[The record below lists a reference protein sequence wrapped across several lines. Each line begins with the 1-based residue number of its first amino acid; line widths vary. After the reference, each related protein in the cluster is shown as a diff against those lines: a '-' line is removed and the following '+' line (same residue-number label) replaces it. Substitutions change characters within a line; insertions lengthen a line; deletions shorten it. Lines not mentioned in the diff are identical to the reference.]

1 MANQSALSIQWSL
14 NESSTSVLAMTR
26 GLIKAATSDNIQ
38 PLALMACEQFGT
50 TLPMSTETRLKME
63 KIAKKKHST
72 TLDFIKCQVGFS
84 EGDCADYLS
93 RTDGGVRFLGLA
105 ATLCSL
111 RSSIAAAQMLEGMV
125 EETAKDK
132 QLLPTLLQY
141 KSLLDAL
148 EPKLASSDFVN
159 SMLGWATVCSAVRN
173 RPLSDWVFKAPGIIQ
188 IQSLM
193 QALARCFRLG
203 EACAVLVESA
213 FVYFPWTIAFVKWFA
228 GIPPLVR
235 TAKEVLLSV
244 PNPLVTISEE
254 ELGSSGFAFTY
265 RVSLTRKVDN
275 IKVLIHQ
282 DIHAHCVDLAGLVD
296 VDIWIER
303 RISNY
308 EQTFSPG
315 PHFRDVVQKSL
326 WLIIELLPER
336 VLFLSNPNK
345 LKHQPGIGE
354 KILDHER
361 KLSSCRTYPFASLEK
376 RLLAIRYLLKDTV
389 FRQSQIYSHE
399 RWKTEVRSIYSKCIR
414 CAKEAENEANYH
426 KENLPHSPFC
436 YRNFAGSIAADLLAL
451 CLIVCNRDSPPPK
464 VQLRQRDLSFGYVS
478 RRNKSPEEGTDFAFG
493 SCYEDDCA
501 DDFCVYG
508 PDWADFV
515 RDKWWRMISDVPTDT
530 PITHSAEGLFHHVV
544 HLLGHGTV
552 PQPNETTSIIVSQ
565 RHGQVIYPAI
575 IEASTPIRIGYL
587 SLNFFQ
593 GTLRWSGA
601 AISNLATIKEPSS
614 YYSDKKLDV
623 ILQPLG
629 TEYTPKKVIPESAD
643 LYVWCHDGQAMD
655 KLRLAYGRDHE
666 FSLWQLINGLSTTI
680 FSPQCG
686 HLDDASAGQL
696 GDNFKL
702 RPINSSSFSCSTY
715 NRLIEQSLIP
725 VHKSGLM
732 QLAQIAILEELGRS
746 AVLHWKG
753 CIACALKLC
762 EDLRLKTVIC

>member
-1 MANQSALSIQWSL
+1 MVV
-14 NESSTSVLAMTR
+14 ESSTSVLAMTR

-63 KIAKKKHST
+63 KIARKTHST

-84 EGDCADYLS
+84 EGDSADYLS

-125 EETAKDK
+125 QETAKDK

-148 EPKLASSDFVN
+148 EPKLASSDFAN
-159 SMLGWATVCSAVRN
+159 SMLGWATVCSAVKD
-173 RPLSDWVFKAPGIIQ
+173 RPLSGWFYKAPGITQ

-203 EACAVLVESA
+203 EACTVLVESA
-213 FVYFPWTIAFVKWFA
+213 FVYFPWTIAFVKWFT

-244 PNPLVTISEE
+244 PNPLVIISEE
-254 ELGSSGFAFTY
+254 EPGNLGFAFTY

-282 DIHAHCVDLAGLVD
+282 DNRAHCLDLAGLVD
-296 VDIWIER
+296 VDIWMER

-315 PHFRDVVQKSL
+315 DHFRDVVQKSL
-326 WLIIELLPER
+326 WLIIEVLPER

-345 LKHQPGIGE
+345 LKIHPRIGE
-354 KILDHER
+354 KILDDDGHTH
-361 KLSSCRTYPFASLEK
+361 SSCRTYPFASLEK
-376 RLLAIRYLLKDTV
+376 RLLAVRYLLSDKV
-389 FRQSQIYSHE
+389 FPQNHMCSHE
-399 RWKTEVRSIYSKCIR
+399 RWKSEVRGIYSKCIR
-414 CAKEAENEANYH
+414 CAKEAESGANYH
-426 KENLPHSPFC
+426 MENLSHSPFC
-436 YRNFAGSIAADLLAL
+436 YSIFVGNIAADLLAL
-451 CLIVCNRDSPPPK
+451 CLIVCNRGSPPPK
-464 VQLRQRDLSFGYVS
+464 VQLRQRDLGFDHIS
-478 RRNKSPEEGTDFAFG
+478 RRYKSPEEGTDFAFG
-493 SCYEDDCA
+493 SCYEDDCG
-501 DDFCVYG
+501 DDFCVEG
-508 PDWADFV
+508 SGWADVV
-515 RDKWWRMISDVPTDT
+515 RDNWWRIISNA
-530 PITHSAEGLFHHVV
+530 PIDIAFTHSAEGLFHHVV

-552 PQPNETTSIIVSQ
+552 PQPNETASIIVSE
-565 RHGQVIYPAI
+565 RHGQIIYPAI
-575 IEASTPIRIGYL
+575 IEASTPIRVGYL

-601 AISNLATIKEPSS
+601 AISNLATTKEKSS
-614 YYSDKKLDV
+614 HYYNEKLDV
-623 ILQPLG
+623 LLQPLG
-629 TEYTPKKVIPESAD
+629 IEYIPKKVIPKSASFFI
-643 LYVWCHDGQAMD
+643 WCYDDQAMD

-666 FSLWQLINGLSTTI
+666 IPLWQLINGLSTTV
-680 FSPQCG
+680 FSPHCS
-686 HLDDASAGQL
+686 HLDDTSAGQL

-715 NRLIEQSLIP
+715 HHLTEQSLIP

-732 QLAQIAILEELGRS
+732 QLIQIAILEGLGKS

-762 EDLRLKTVIC
+762 EDVQLKTVIC

>member
-1 MANQSALSIQWSL
+1 MANQSVLSMQWSL
-14 NESSTSVLAMTR
+14 NESSSGVLAMTR
-26 GLIKAATSDNIQ
+26 GLIKATTSDNIQ

-63 KIAKKKHST
+63 MVARKKHST

-84 EGDCADYLS
+84 EGDSADYLS

-125 EETAKDK
+125 RETAKDK

-148 EPKLASSDFVN
+148 EPKLASSDFAN
-159 SMLGWATVCSAVRN
+159 SMLGWATVCSAVKDRS
-173 RPLSDWVFKAPGIIQ
+173 LSGCFYKAPGTIQ

-193 QALARCFRLG
+193 QALAQCFRLG
-203 EACAVLVESA
+203 EACTVLVESA
-213 FVYFPWTIAFVKWFA
+213 FVYFPWTIAFVKWFI
-228 GIPPLVR
+228 GMPPLVR

-254 ELGSSGFAFTY
+254 EPGNLGFAFTY

-282 DIHAHCVDLAGLVD
+282 DDRAHCLDLAGLVD
-296 VDIWIER
+296 VDIWMER
-303 RISNY
+303 RVSNY

-315 PHFRDVVQKSL
+315 PDFRDVVQKSL
-326 WLIIELLPER
+326 WLIIEVLPER
-336 VLFLSNPNK
+336 GLFLSNPKK
-345 LKHQPGIGE
+345 LKFHARIEECQA
-354 KILDHER
+354 
-361 KLSSCRTYPFASLEK
+361 YPFASLEK
-376 RLLAIRYLLKDTV
+376 RLLAVRYLLKDKV
-389 FRQSQIYSHE
+389 FPRNHMYSHE
-399 RWKTEVRSIYSKCIR
+399 RWKSEVRGIYSKCIR
-414 CAKEAENEANYH
+414 CAKEAEGEANCH
-426 KENLPHSPFC
+426 MEKLPHSSFC
-436 YRNFAGSIAADLLAL
+436 YSTFVGSIAADLLAL

-464 VQLRQRDLSFGYVS
+464 VHLRQRDLGFDYIS
-478 RRNKSPEEGTDFAFG
+478 RRYKSPEEGTDFAFG

-501 DDFCVYG
+501 DDFCVEG
-508 PDWADFV
+508 PAWVDVV
-515 RDKWWRMISDVPTDT
+515 RDNWWRIISNAPIGLS
-530 PITHSAEGLFHHVV
+530 ITHSAEGVFHHVV
-544 HLLGHGTV
+544 HLLGHETES
-552 PQPNETTSIIVSQ
+552 QPNETASIIVSE

-575 IEASTPIRIGYL
+575 IEASTPIRVGYL

-601 AISNLATIKEPSS
+601 VISNLATTKETSS
-614 YYSDKKLDV
+614 YYQGGTRDV
-623 ILQPLG
+623 LLSPLG
-629 TEYTPKKVIPESAD
+629 AEYAPKKAIPKPASFFI
-643 LYVWCHDGQAMD
+643 WCFNDRAMD

-666 FSLWQLINGLSTTI
+666 IPLWQLINGLSTTV
-680 FSPQCG
+680 FSPPCS
-686 HLDDASAGQL
+686 HSDDTSAGEL
-696 GDNFKL
+696 GDSFKL
-702 RPINSSSFSCSTY
+702 RPINSSSFFCSTY
-715 NRLIEQSLIP
+715 FHLTEPSLIP

-732 QLAQIAILEELGRS
+732 QLVQIAILEGLGKS

-762 EDLRLKTVIC
+762 EDVRLKTVIC